1 MKRGASSVPKSKLDQ
16 IKSGGKTKKQVGG
29 VKESKN
35 VIHGK
40 GGKYTITETEKKF
53 EESGVSRKKR
63 NYVMYEA
70 KLGTEKEQGLTKLH
84 SAPKPRKNEQIVQTR
99 KKVEYLDNYQ
109 YHETKDIKD
118 KDPNKVSVVTHRRL
132 GDIVGGYEVST
143 YQRKTVTDSGKGPKL
158 YSSQTTTTT
167 TRKNAPTQPA
177 KTVTKKTTT
186 TTTKTS
192 RTLPAQS
199 RDQRKEVKKTTTTNT
214 NLKTVPKKPAAPLAQ
229 APSRRSKPSA
239 NPTKPTTT
247 AKTTKTTTTKT
258 TTTTTRTRTQSAGSG
273 RRKH

>member
-1 MKRGASSVPKSKLDQ
+1 MKRGASSVSKSKLEQ
-16 IKSGGKTKKQVGG
+16 IKSGGKTKKQVGD

-40 GGKYTITETEKKF
+40 GGKYTITETQKKF

-118 KDPNKVSVVTHRRL
+118 KNPNKVSVVTHRRL
-132 GDIVGGYEVST
+132 GDIVGGSYEVST
-143 YQRKTVTDSGKGPKL
+143 YQRKTVNDSGKGPKL
-158 YSSQTTTTT
+158 YSSQTTKTT

-192 RTLPAQS
+192 RTLSAQS
-199 RDQRKEVKKTTTTNT
+199 RDQKKEVKKTTTTNT

-239 NPTKPTTT
+239 NPTKPTTI
-247 AKTTKTTTTKT
+247 AKTTKTTKT

>member
-1 MKRGASSVPKSKLDQ
+1 MKRGASSVSKSKLEQ
-16 IKSGGKTKKQVGG
+16 IKSGGKTKKQVGD

-40 GGKYTITETEKKF
+40 GGKYTITETQKKF

-118 KDPNKVSVVTHRRL
+118 KNPNKVSVVTHRRL
-132 GDIVGGYEVST
+132 GDIVGGSYEVST
-143 YQRKTVTDSGKGPKL
+143 YQRKTVNDSGKGPKL
-158 YSSQTTTTT
+158 YSSQTTKTT

-192 RTLPAQS
+192 RTLSAQS
-199 RDQRKEVKKTTTTNT
+199 RDQKKEVKKTTTTNT

-247 AKTTKTTTTKT
+247 AKTTKTTKT

>member
-1 MKRGASSVPKSKLDQ
+1 MRRGASSVSKTKVDL
-16 IKSGGKTKKQVGG
+16 IKSGGNTKKQVGG

-35 VIHGK
+35 VIQNK
-40 GGKYTITETEKKF
+40 GGKYAITETEKKF
-53 EESGVSRKKR
+53 EEAGVSRKKR

-70 KLGTEKEQGLTKLH
+70 KLRTEKEQGFQKLQN
-84 SAPKPRKNEQIVQTR
+84 APKPRKNEQIVQTR

-132 GDIVGGYEVST
+132 GDIVGGSYEVST
-143 YQRKTVTDSGKGPKL
+143 FQRKTVTDSGKGNKL

-167 TRKNAPTQPA
+167 TRKNAPAQPTT
-177 KTVTKKTTT
+177 TVKKTT

-214 NLKTVPKKPAAPLAQ
+214 SLKTVPKKPAAPLAQ
-229 APSRRSKPSA
+229 AP
-239 NPTKPTTT
+239 
-247 AKTTKTTTTKT
+247 
-258 TTTTTRTRTQSAGSG
+258 
-273 RRKH
+273 

>member
-132 GDIVGGYEVST
+132 GDIVGGSYEVST
-143 YQRKTVTDSGKGPKL
+143 FQRKTVTDSGKGNKL

-167 TRKNAPTQPA
+167 TRKNAPAQPTT
-177 KTVTKKTTT
+177 TVKKTT

-199 RDQRKEVKKTTTTNT
+199 RDYKKELKKTTTTNT
-214 NLKTVPKKPAAPLAQ
+214 NLRTVPKKPAPPSAQ

-239 NPTKPTTT
+239 NPTKPTTS
-247 AKTTKTTTTKT
+247 TKTTTTKT
-258 TTTTTRTRTQSAGSG
+258 TTTKTTTTRTRTQSAGSG

>member
-1 MKRGASSVPKSKLDQ
+1 MRRGASSVSKTKVDL

-35 VIHGK
+35 VIHNK
-40 GGKYTITETEKKF
+40 GGKYAITETEKKF
-53 EESGVSRKKR
+53 EEAGVSRKKR

-70 KLGTEKEQGLTKLH
+70 KLGTEKEQGFQKLQN
-84 SAPKPRKNEQIVQTR
+84 APKPRKNEQIVQTR

-132 GDIVGGYEVST
+132 GDIVGGSYEVST
-143 YQRKTVTDSGKGPKL
+143 FQRKTVTDSGKGNKL

-167 TRKNAPTQPA
+167 TRKNAPAQPTT
-177 KTVTKKTTT
+177 TVKKTT

-199 RDQRKEVKKTTTTNT
+199 RDYKKELKKTTTTNT
-214 NLKTVPKKPAAPLAQ
+214 NLRTVPKKPAPPSAQ

-239 NPTKPTTT
+239 NPTKPTTS
-247 AKTTKTTTTKT
+247 TKTTTTKT
-258 TTTTTRTRTQSAGSG
+258 TTTKTTTTRTRTQSAGSG

>member
-1 MKRGASSVPKSKLDQ
+1 MKRGASSVSKSKLEQ
-16 IKSGGKTKKQVGG
+16 IKSGGKTKKQVGD

-40 GGKYTITETEKKF
+40 GGKYTITETQKKF

-118 KDPNKVSVVTHRRL
+118 KNPNKVSVVTHRRL
-132 GDIVGGYEVST
+132 GDIVGGSYEVST
-143 YQRKTVTDSGKGPKL
+143 YQRKTVNDSGKGPKL
-158 YSSQTTTTT
+158 YSSQTTKTT

-247 AKTTKTTTTKT
+247 AKTTKTTKT

>member
-1 MKRGASSVPKSKLDQ
+1 MRRGASSVPKSKVEQ
-16 IKSGGKTKKQVGG
+16 IKSGAKTKKQVGG
-29 VKESKN
+29 VKETKN
-35 VIHGK
+35 VVHSK
-40 GGKYTITETEKKF
+40 GGKYAIIETQKKF

-118 KDPNKVSVVTHRRL
+118 KNPNKVSVVTHRRL
-132 GDIVGGYEVST
+132 GDIVGGSYEVST
-143 YQRKTVTDSGKGPKL
+143 YQRKTVNDSGKGPKL
-158 YSSQTTTTT
+158 YSSQTTKTT

-192 RTLPAQS
+192 RTLSAQS
-199 RDQRKEVKKTTTTNT
+199 RDQKKEVKKTTTTNT

-239 NPTKPTTT
+239 NPTKPTTI
-247 AKTTKTTTTKT
+247 AKTTKTTKT

>member
-16 IKSGGKTKKQVGG
+16 IKSGGKTKKQVGS

-132 GDIVGGYEVST
+132 GDIVGGSYEVST
-143 YQRKTVTDSGKGPKL
+143 FQRKTVTDSGKGNKL

-167 TRKNAPTQPA
+167 TRKNAPAQPTT
-177 KTVTKKTTT
+177 TVKKTT

-199 RDQRKEVKKTTTTNT
+199 RDYKKELKKTTTTNT
-214 NLKTVPKKPAAPLAQ
+214 NIRTVPKKPAPPSAQ

-239 NPTKPTTT
+239 NPTKPTTS
-247 AKTTKTTTTKT
+247 TKTTTTKT
-258 TTTTTRTRTQSAGSG
+258 TTTKTTTTRTRTQSAGSG

>member
-1 MKRGASSVPKSKLDQ
+1 MKRGASSVSKSKLEQ
-16 IKSGGKTKKQVGG
+16 IKSGGKTKKQVGD

-40 GGKYTITETEKKF
+40 GGKYTITETQKKF

-118 KDPNKVSVVTHRRL
+118 KNPNKVSVVTHRRL
-132 GDIVGGYEVST
+132 GDIVGGSYEVST
-143 YQRKTVTDSGKGPKL
+143 YQRKTVNDSGKGPKL
-158 YSSQTTTTT
+158 YSSQTTKTT

-192 RTLPAQS
+192 RTLSAQS
-199 RDQRKEVKKTTTTNT
+199 RDQKKEVKKTTTTNT

-247 AKTTKTTTTKT
+247 AKTTKTTKT
-258 TTTTTRTRTQSAGSG
+258 TTTITRTRTQSAGSG

>member
-1 MKRGASSVPKSKLDQ
+1 MKRGASSVSKSKLEQ
-16 IKSGGKTKKQVGG
+16 IKSGGKTKKQVGD

-40 GGKYTITETEKKF
+40 GGKYTITETQKKF

-118 KDPNKVSVVTHRRL
+118 KNPNKVSVVTHRRL
-132 GDIVGGYEVST
+132 GDIVGGSYEVST
-143 YQRKTVTDSGKGPKL
+143 YQRKTVNDSGKGPKL
-158 YSSQTTTTT
+158 YSSQTTKTT

-186 TTTKTS
+186 TATKTS
-192 RTLPAQS
+192 RTLSAQS
-199 RDQRKEVKKTTTTNT
+199 RDQKKEVKKTTTTNT

-239 NPTKPTTT
+239 NPTKPTTI
-247 AKTTKTTTTKT
+247 AKTTKTTKT

>member
-16 IKSGGKTKKQVGG
+16 IKSGGKTKKQVGS

-53 EESGVSRKKR
+53 EEAGVSRKKR

-70 KLGTEKEQGLTKLH
+70 KLGTEKEQGFQKLQN
-84 SAPKPRKNEQIVQTR
+84 APKPRKNEQIVQTR

-132 GDIVGGYEVST
+132 GDIVGGSYEVST
-143 YQRKTVTDSGKGPKL
+143 FQRKTVTDSGKGNKL

-167 TRKNAPTQPA
+167 TRKNAPAQPTT
-177 KTVTKKTTT
+177 TVKKTT

-199 RDQRKEVKKTTTTNT
+199 RDYKKELKKTTTTNT
-214 NLKTVPKKPAAPLAQ
+214 NLRTVPKKPAPPSAQ

-239 NPTKPTTT
+239 NPTKPTTS
-247 AKTTKTTTTKT
+247 TKTTTTKT
-258 TTTTTRTRTQSAGSG
+258 TTTKTTTTRTRTQSAGSG